1 MNSSIAL
8 SRTPF
13 LQRAWNVLVSP
24 REEWVRIAGELATGP
39 SIYREYAMPLVGL
52 AATVSFLQRWL
63 IGTWVP
69 FAGHVR
75 AGLVVALEGGVASF
89 VFGLVGLFVAALI
102 VNLLAP
108 AFGAR
113 RDLTQALKAA
123 AYSATPG
130 CVASIF
136 SLLPALGTLIGLA
149 MMLYGIYV
157 LYLGVVPV
165 MSTPKERA
173 AGYTATIVVVGIVL
187 GLVLGALG
195 AAAGGIGH
203 GATLG
208 AFATSQ
214 TPAERRQREA
224 ATVGNA
230 IGGLLGTDKQGKAQL
245 SAAIDNLTK
254 AGEQANAASSGN
266 TNSATH
272 SPGGDATPQN
282 TAAAATGLLSA
293 PGGSLG
299 GSHRVDPVD
308 FNTLKQM
315 LPASLPGLERGSA
328 EGSNKE
334 GFGMKAASASAVS
347 SGPGDRKV
355 QISIADASAVSGLMD
370 LASALPHETNG
381 SGDASMERDA
391 TVAGYP
397 AHEKFNSQSQH
408 AEVSFILAKRFAV
421 DLVGDHIDLNALEG
435 YAGSIDL
442 SHLVAMKDAGAH
454 AN

>member
-1 MNSSIAL
+1 ML
-8 SRTPF
+8 
-13 LQRAWNVLVSP
+13 
-24 REEWVRIAGELATGP
+24 
-39 SIYREYAMPLVGL
+39 
-52 AATVSFLQRWL
+52 
-63 IGTWVP
+63 
-69 FAGHVR
+69 
-75 AGLVVALEGGVASF
+75 VALEGGVASF
-89 VFGLVGLFVAALI
+89 VFGLIGLFVAALI
-102 VNLLAP
+102 IYSLAP
-108 AFGAR
+108 AFGAK

-123 AYSATPG
+123 VYSSTPG
-130 CVASIF
+130 CVASVF
-136 SLLPALGTLIGLA
+136 SLLPALGTLIGLV
-149 MMLYGIYV
+149 MMVYAIYV
-157 LYLGVVPV
+157 LYLGLVPV

-173 AGYTATIVVVGIVL
+173 AGYTAAIVVVGILL
-187 GLVLGALG
+187 GLLLGALG
-195 AAAGGIGH
+195 AVVGGVGH
-203 GATLG
+203 GAALG
-208 AFATSQ
+208 AFGSQ
-214 TPAERRQREA
+214 APAERRQRESE
-224 ATVGNA
+224 TVGNA

-245 SAAIDNLTK
+245 SAAIDNLTQ
-254 AGEQANAASSGN
+254 AGEQANAANSGN
-266 TNSATH
+266 THSAAQ
-272 SPGGDATPQN
+272 SSGGAATAQT

-293 PGGSLG
+293 LGGALG

-315 LPASLPGLERGSA
+315 LPESLPGLQRGSA

-334 GFGMKAASASAVS
+334 GFGMKAASASAVY

-370 LASALPHETNG
+370 LASALPHQTNG

-408 AEVSFILAKRFAV
+408 AEVSFILAKRFEV
-421 DLVGDHIDLNALEG
+421 DLVGDHVDLNALEG